1 MLHAHASLSAP
12 TTLPS
17 DVERA
22 RLQSAL
28 VDRYRIERELG
39 RGGFAVVYLAH
50 DLRHDRAVALKVLH
64 DEVAANL
71 GSERFEREIHLAA
84 RLQHPHILGVFDSGA
99 AEGRLWFTMPFIE
112 GETLRN
118 RMQRERQL
126 PLADA
131 LGIAREVADA
141 LHYAHQHGVLH
152 RDIKPENIL
161 LSGRHAVVADFGIA
175 RALTGGDASLTLTGT
190 AIGSPGYMSPEQATG
205 ERDVDARSDVY
216 ALGCV
221 LYEMLAGEGP
231 FDAPTAQGRI
241 ARSLADTPRPIHTLR
256 PAVSHALDAILAT
269 ALAKVPADRF
279 ATAEAFGD
287 ALAGMVSTAGSTDA
301 PGTVSPR
308 APRRPWMGVA
318 AAAVL
323 LLAGLGGA
331 LTWRSLRSGENGK
344 ALVVLPFESA
354 GSADDA
360 AFADGITEEVR
371 GKLTAV
377 PGLRVTARTSS
388 NQYRGSRKTP
398 REIGGELGVE
408 FILTGTVRWASGPG
422 GERRVR
428 VTPELINASSG
439 ETKWQEPFDE
449 VMSDV
454 FKVQSGIATKVASAL
469 GATFGNDLNQQLNTN
484 LTSNLEAYREY
495 LKGEAATEAM
505 ARIDG
510 KSLQEGLAHY
520 ERAAALDTNF
530 AVAWSRVAFINVT
543 SFSVNPTEDIARRAE
558 AAIARAMRLA
568 PDHPQVRRAH
578 SRYLRIV
585 TKDYAAAMAQLDTGL
600 MHEPNNVDLL
610 STAAGVSA
618 LLSRWDAAVEY
629 AKRAAALD
637 PRNANAADA
646 VQRILHGV
654 RRFAQADEFAARALA
669 LSPGNISMAE
679 GASINRVSMGDLAGA
694 KAYAREV
701 LKHADTTE
709 VAAYYA
715 LFQEMQW
722 VLDEPLL
729 HRITQMTQANFR
741 NNRQQWALKVGRTW
755 LLLGDTV
762 KGRAYGDSSRIVA
775 DAQLA
780 SYPNDAQLH
789 ELRGRALAMMGR
801 NEEATAEAEQS
812 LKMRETALDASTG
825 PYVRYQVARI
835 LVQAGA
841 FDRAL
846 DIIEPLLSTNYAD
859 VTPAWLTLEP
869 VFRPLRGNA
878 RFDRIVKG
886 VVTTQ

>member
-1 MLHAHASLSAP
+1 M
-12 TTLPS
+12 
-17 DVERA
+17 DQA

-71 GSERFEREIHLAA
+71 GSERFEREIRFAA

-99 AEGRLWFTMPFIE
+99 ADGRLWFTMPFIE

-141 LHYAHQHGVLH
+141 LHCAHQHGVLH

-175 RALTGGDASLTLTGT
+175 RALTDGNASLTLTGM

-205 ERDVDARSDVY
+205 DRDLDARSDVY

-241 ARSLADTPRPIHTLR
+241 ARSLTDTPRPIHTLR
-256 PAVSHALDAILAT
+256 PAVSEALDAILGT

-287 ALAGMVSTAGSTDA
+287 ALAGVSTTGSTGA
-301 PGTVSPR
+301 YGTVSPR
-308 APRRPWMGVA
+308 APRRLWMGVA

-323 LLAGLGGA
+323 LLTGFGGA
-331 LTWRSLRSGENGK
+331 LTWRALHSRERGK
-344 ALVVLPFESA
+344 ALAVLPFESA

-408 FILTGTVRWASGPG
+408 FILTGTVRWATGPG

-439 ETKWQEPFDE
+439 NTRWQEPFDE

-469 GATFGNDLNQQLNTN
+469 GATFGDDLTQQLNTN
-484 LTSNLEAYREY
+484 LTSNLVAYQEY
-495 LKGEAATEAM
+495 LKGEAATEALS
-505 ARIDG
+505 RTDG

-520 ERAAALDTNF
+520 ERAAALDTGF
-530 AVAWSRVAFINVT
+530 AVAWSRVGFVNVL

-558 AAIARAMRLA
+558 DAITRAMRLA
-568 PDHPQVRRAH
+568 PDRAQVRRAEA
-578 SRYLRIV
+578 RYLRIV
-585 TKDYAAAMAQLDTGL
+585 KNDYAAAMAQLDTGL
-600 MHEPNNVDLL
+600 IHEPNNVDLL
-610 STAAGVSA
+610 SAASGASA

-646 VQRILHGV
+646 AQRILHGV
-654 RRFAQADEFAARALA
+654 RRFAEADEYAARALA
-669 LSPGNISMAE
+669 LSPGNISIAE

-694 KAYAREV
+694 KTYAREV
-701 LKHADTTE
+701 LKHADTIE

-729 HRITQMTQANFR
+729 RRITHMTPANFR

-762 KGRAYGDSSRIVA
+762 KGRAYGDSSRIGA
-775 DAQLA
+775 EAQLA
-780 SYPNDAQLH
+780 SYPENAQLR
-789 ELRGRALAMMGR
+789 ELHGRALAMMGR
-801 NEEATAEAEQS
+801 NEEAIAEAEES
-812 LKMRETALDASTG
+812 LKMRETTLDVSTG

-846 DIIEPLLSTNYAD
+846 EIIEPLLSTNYAD